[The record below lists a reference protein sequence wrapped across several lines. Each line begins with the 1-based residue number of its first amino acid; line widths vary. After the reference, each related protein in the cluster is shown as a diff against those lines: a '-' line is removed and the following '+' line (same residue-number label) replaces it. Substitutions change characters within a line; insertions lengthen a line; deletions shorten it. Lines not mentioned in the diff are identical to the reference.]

1 MENNKING
9 IEKIEYITNQLKKTF
24 GKKYENYCV
33 TRIYSLLKRD
43 DIKIVTQQL
52 FKRKGRKIALAD
64 LYLPQINMWI
74 EIDEEHHINNKNAD
88 SKRTKDV
95 KEVSSLS
102 NEAQKKYSA
111 LDEVV
116 PIGIEDPFR
125 IDVYNKSLENINNQI
140 EAIVKEIND
149 RIKRQGKKFIPWTK
163 VNNSPDEYVKKG
175 KITIN
180 DNAKF
185 KTIDQI
191 GILFNMKKVPMGK
204 KIHGYVNIKNNL
216 YIWCPTV
223 KIQGDE
229 CDSNAWENEISDD
242 GIYIYENQKERK
254 DNFLTQAIDELPIR
268 YIFIKFRDD
277 SGAKVYK
284 FIGVFELDVK
294 KSISKNIR
302 VWVKKTDEIDLKKFK

>member
-1 MENNKING
+1 MNETNRIKT
-9 IEKIEYITNQLKKTF
+9 EKIEYITNQLSKTF

-74 EIDEEHHINNKNAD
+74 EIDEGHHINNKNVD
-88 SKRTKDV
+88 LNRTKDV
-95 KEVSSLS
+95 KKVNTLS
-102 NEAQKKYSA
+102 QEAQKKYSA

-125 IDVYNKSLENINNQI
+125 VDVYNKSLEDINKQI
-140 EAIVKEIND
+140 DVIVNEIND
-149 RIKRQGKKFIPWTK
+149 RIKKQGKNFIPWTK
-163 VNNSPDEYVKKG
+163 VNYSPEEFVRKG
-175 KITIN
+175 KITVN

-191 GILFNMKKVPMGK
+191 GMLFNMKKVPMGK
-204 KIHGYVNIKNNL
+204 KIHGYVNIKNNM
-216 YIWCPTV
+216 YIWCPIV

-242 GIYIYENQKERK
+242 GIFIYENQKERK
-254 DNFLTQAIDELPIR
+254 DNFLTQAMDELPIR
-268 YIFIKFRDD
+268 YIFIKFKDD
-277 SGAKVYK
+277 SRTKVYK
-284 FIGVFELDVK
+284 FIGVYELDVK
-294 KSISKNIR
+294 KSINKNIR
-302 VWVKKTDEIDLKKFK
+302 VWAKKGDEIDLKVFK

>member
-1 MENNKING
+1 MKEVNNTKT
-9 IEKIEYITNQLKKTF
+9 EKIEYITNQLSKTF

-33 TRIYSLLKRD
+33 TRIYSLLKRV

-74 EIDEEHHINNKNAD
+74 EIDEGHHINNKNAD
-88 SKRTKDV
+88 LNRTKDV
-95 KEVSSLS
+95 KKVNTLS
-102 NEAQKKYSA
+102 QEAQKKYSA

-125 IDVYNKSLENINNQI
+125 VDVYNKSLEDINKQI
-140 EAIVKEIND
+140 DVIVNEIND
-149 RIKRQGKKFIPWTK
+149 RIKKQGKNFIPWTK
-163 VNNSPDEYVKKG
+163 VNYSPEEFVRKG
-175 KITIN
+175 KITVN

-191 GILFNMKKVPMGK
+191 GMLFNMKKVPMGK
-204 KIHGYVNIKNNL
+204 KIHGYVNIKNNM

-242 GIYIYENQKERK
+242 GILIYENQKERK

-268 YIFIKFRDD
+268 YIFIKFKDD
-277 SGAKVYK
+277 SRTKIYK
-284 FIGVFELDVK
+284 FIGVYELDVK
-294 KSISKNIR
+294 KSINKNIR
-302 VWVKKTDEIDLKKFK
+302 VWAKKGDEIDLKVFK

>member
-1 MENNKING
+1 MKEVNNTKT
-9 IEKIEYITNQLKKTF
+9 EKIEYITNQLSKTF
-24 GKKYENYCV
+24 GKKYENYCA

-74 EIDEEHHINNKNAD
+74 EIDEGHHINNKNAD
-88 SKRTKDV
+88 LNRTKDV
-95 KEVSSLS
+95 KKVNTLS
-102 NEAQKKYSA
+102 QEAQKKYSA

-125 IDVYNKSLENINNQI
+125 VDVYNKSLEDINKQI
-140 EAIVKEIND
+140 DVIVNEIND
-149 RIKRQGKKFIPWTK
+149 RIKKQGKNFIPWTK
-163 VNNSPDEYVKKG
+163 VNYSPEEFVRKG
-175 KITIN
+175 KITVN

-191 GILFNMKKVPMGK
+191 GMLFNMKKVPMGK
-204 KIHGYVNIKNNL
+204 KIHGYVNIKNNM

-242 GIYIYENQKERK
+242 GIFIYENQKERK

-268 YIFIKFRDD
+268 YIFIKFKDD
-277 SGAKVYK
+277 SRTKVYK
-284 FIGVFELDVK
+284 FIGVYELAVK
-294 KSISKNIR
+294 KSINKNIR
-302 VWVKKTDEIDLKKFK
+302 VWAKKGDEIDLKVFK